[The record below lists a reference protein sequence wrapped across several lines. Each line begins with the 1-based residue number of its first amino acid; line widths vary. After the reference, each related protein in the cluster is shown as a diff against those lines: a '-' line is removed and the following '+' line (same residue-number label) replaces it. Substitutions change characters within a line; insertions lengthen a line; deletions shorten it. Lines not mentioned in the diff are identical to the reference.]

1 MEFLRLFRSRK
12 VQAQTTTFFSLPS
25 EIRQQIYILYC
36 SNAYIRYRRTAQPTL
51 TKHPP
56 EWTKTAVITGPHE
69 HALLAT
75 CHAIRSEAISSLE
88 DAAYLLLDRTDPA
101 IALDVLARQ
110 NVDMPP
116 FLVKLVQRVRRI
128 VVSKP
133 HVAIRQ
139 ERTNL
144 IIPLKAPYFENVDT
158 VEMFGFYPMLQWWL
172 QRDRAISKGWGMWHW
187 QIFLWRSTSR
197 PTGSPRVEL
206 SREGQWWVRKIQQ
219 GRKDEHNRLKE
230 DYIQKYLN
238 GHPDAV
244 VSPRSWNP
252 AFSFAW
258 NLCHKTPT
266 VLLRAWGLER
276 AGTSAQANDCYH
288 VLVDVATKE
297 VLGQER
303 IAFHKAFDRCGH
315 FLEMEIEENHDFL
328 RATQRRRAAWLAED
342 MKSKMRLQLQE
353 GFNEDVP
360 TE

>member
-1 MEFLRLFRSRK
+1 MPEPQSSSSNYHVFQS
-12 VQAQTTTFFSLPS
+12 SS

-51 TKHPP
+51 TKHPS
-56 EWTKTAVITGPHE
+56 EWTKTAVITGPRE

-101 IALDVLARQ
+101 LALDVLARQ
-110 NVDMPP
+110 NIDMPP
-116 FLVKLVQRVRRI
+116 FFVRLIQRVRRI
-128 VVSKP
+128 VVAKA

-144 IIPLKAPYFENVDT
+144 LIPVEAPYSENLET
-158 VEMFGFYPMLQWWL
+158 IEMYGFYPMLQYWL
-172 QRDRAISKGWGMWHW
+172 QKNRAISKGWGMWHW
-187 QIFLWRSTSR
+187 QILWSRSTSR
-197 PTGSPRVEL
+197 PTNRPRVKL

-219 GRKDEHNRLKE
+219 GRKKEYNRLKE
-230 DYIQKYLN
+230 DYIRKYIN

-258 NLCHKTPT
+258 DLCHKTPK

-303 IAFHKAFDRCGH
+303 IAFHKAFDRYGH
-315 FLEMEIEENHDFL
+315 LLEMEIEEYHDFL
-328 RATQRRRAAWLAED
+328 RATQRRRAAWLAEELE
-342 MKSKMRLQLQE
+342 SKMRLQLQE
-353 GFNEDVP
+353 GLNEDVA
-360 TE
+360 TD